1 MKAPFRISFNR
12 LRLVGG
18 DHKQIRG
25 KQASNQYQQNNLW
38 PFPST
43 PMNSILNIKKTN
55 IRRNRIWV
63 RIPRVTRN
71 IPRQTRLHLILSRS
85 SVFFLKTIPES
96 LLSNILSYVYI
107 SAQKTQICSEKR
119 KILSF
124 LFFYVFVSASQKL
137 NLPKEIHF
145 PFFYFLSFSKI
156 RMFFSFYVG
165 SPLSI

>member
-25 KQASNQYQQNNLW
+25 KQASNQYQQNNSW

-71 IPRQTRLHLILSRS
+71 IPRQTRLHLIISRS

-107 SAQKTQICSEKR
+107 SAQKTQIRSEKR
-119 KILSF
+119 KILSS
-124 LFFYVFVSASQKL
+124 FFFMYLYQPPKNSISCRKSTFISFISLPFQKS
-137 NLPKEIHF
+137 KCF
-145 PFFYFLSFSKI
+145 SLS
-156 RMFFSFYVG
+156 M
-165 SPLSI
+165 

>member
-1 MKAPFRISFNR
+1 MKAPFRISFKG
-12 LRLVGG
+12 LRLVGE

-25 KQASNQYQQNNLW
+25 KQASNQYQQNNSW

-71 IPRQTRLHLILSRS
+71 IPRQTRLHLIISRS

-107 SAQKTQICSEKR
+107 SAQKTQIRSEKR

-124 LFFYVFVSASQKL
+124 FFMYLYQP
-137 NLPKEIHF
+137 PKNSIC
-145 PFFYFLSFSKI
+145 PRKSTFLSFISFHFRKLEC
-156 RMFFSFYVG
+156 FS
-165 SPLSI
+165 LSM